1 MAPRK
6 DPSVIGKTKA
16 GAQAPTPDD
25 KRISDQEKDAARKDG
40 LVAAQEVPTLLGR
53 FGTIEEM
60 QNVAAIVVVVGG
72 FFGLVLMML
81 LSDPEW
87 KRPAWTVLV
96 AAFSSAVALVFS
108 RRRRS
113 K

>member
-16 GAQAPTPDD
+16 GAQAPTSED
-25 KRISDQEKDAARKDG
+25 KLISDQEKAAARNDG
-40 LVAAQEVPTLLGR
+40 LVAAQEVPTFLGR

-60 QNVAAIVVVVGG
+60 QHVAAIVVVVSG

-81 LSDPEW
+81 LSDQEW
-87 KRPAWTVLV
+87 KRPAWTLLV
-96 AAFSSAVALVFS
+96 AAFGSAVALVFS
-108 RRRRS
+108 KKKRS
-113 K
+113 R